1 MSKKEAPKKEP
12 SEAEQAYTHAV
23 EAINRI
29 IRELDEILKG
39 SKYDAPQPEKGPR

>member
-1 MSKKEAPKKEP
+1 MAEKKEP
-12 SEAEQAYTHAV
+12 SEADQAYTHAV

-39 SKYDAPQPEKGPR
+39 SKYDGKADTDAGADR